1 MKNILELVDEVG
13 YPCQPK
19 IAADGYGQGRSTEHF
34 GQEQVFPKEG
44 KDKLT
49 ESDYRIFPL
58 W

>member
-19 IAADGYGQGRSTEHF
+19 KGAEGYGQGRSTEHLC
-34 GQEQVFPKEG
+34 QEQVFLKEG

-49 ESDYRIFPL
+49 ESHYQIFSL
-58 W
+58 Q